1 MKRDGSTAIV
11 YVNLKRAVK
20 HCLYFISS
28 CVHYFHFTIM
38 DSSEEKFTWTQ
49 QLTMKLIQEVEHRP
63 CIWSRED
70 ADYSNKTM
78 KAIAFDEIGE
88 ILNVPS
94 SNVREKFRNL
104 RINFMQVH
112 KKKLSAGS
120 RATYVPKWEFYNALL
135 YMANTCVASPTSSAS
150 STTSKYSK
158 RRKLREYKT
167 EDTSITADPLSDDC
181 NSSQTQF
188 SNDKE
193 TRSKFVE
200 YVTPFKRTLENL
212 NENETPVKRT
222 TEKFGECIETSKDS
236 HVKFGEYVAF
246 SLENLD
252 DAQLVKKTKAKIQLI
267 ISEAIRERAMAE
279 LSQCE
284 SNAEF

>member
-1 MKRDGSTAIV
+1 
-11 YVNLKRAVK
+11 
-20 HCLYFISS
+20 
-28 CVHYFHFTIM
+28 M

-49 QLTMKLIQEVEHRP
+49 QLTMKLIQEVERRP
-63 CIWSRED
+63 CIWNRED
-70 ADYSNKTM
+70 GDYSNKTM

-94 SNVREKFRNL
+94 TNVREKFRNL

-120 RATYVPKWEFYNALL
+120 RATYVPKWEFYNALF
-135 YMANTCVASPTSSAS
+135 YMADTCVASSTSSAS
-150 STTSKYSK
+150 STTSKPPK
-158 RRKLREYKT
+158 RRKLRDYKT
-167 EDTSITADPLSDDC
+167 DTQDTAITTDPLSDDC

-188 SNDKE
+188 SHDKE
-193 TRSKFVE
+193 PRLKFVE
-200 YVTPFKRTLENL
+200 YVTPFKRTTENL
-212 NENETPVKRT
+212 SENETPFKRT
-222 TEKFGECIETSKDS
+222 TDKFGECIETPKTL

-252 DAQLVKKTKAKIQLI
+252 DTKLVKKTKAKIQLI

-279 LSQCE
+279 LAQCE
-284 SNAEF
+284 SSAEF